1 MSEFSQNGVV
11 ATLHDFSNRDIDKI
25 ENDLKAFSKDRKME
39 LVLPCLYS
47 ELEGRALPKIVDEI
61 SKTNYLNHVI
71 IGLDR
76 PNEQQAKKAWKF
88 FKRLNQPFTCL
99 LYTSDAADE

>member
-39 LVLPCLYS
+39 LVLPLSLIHIS
-47 ELEGRALPKIVDEI
+47 EPTR
-61 SKTNYLNHVI
+61 
-71 IGLDR
+71 R
-76 PNEQQAKKAWKF
+76 
-88 FKRLNQPFTCL
+88 
-99 LYTSDAADE
+99 